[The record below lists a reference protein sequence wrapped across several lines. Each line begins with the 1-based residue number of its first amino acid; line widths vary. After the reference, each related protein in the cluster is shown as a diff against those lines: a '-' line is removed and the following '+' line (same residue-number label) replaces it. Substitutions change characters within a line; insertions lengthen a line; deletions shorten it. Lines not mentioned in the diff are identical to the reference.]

1 MKWMIASDL
10 HGSAVYCRRMIEA
23 FEREGADRL
32 LLLGDLLYHGPRND
46 LPEGYAP
53 KEVMPLL
60 NGMKPKLLCVRGNCD
75 AEVDQMVLDFP
86 ILADYAVLPVGQ
98 RLVYATHG
106 HVHNL
111 KNLPPLAPGDIL
123 LHGHTHIPAW
133 TEFGEENLYLNP
145 GSLSIPK
152 DGSAHSYMTL
162 EGETFCWKTLEGE
175 TYHELSLG
183 ENAKGAAPE
192 RMLLLFIKKSR
203 KRRNALELTVQRS
216 CRR

>member
-10 HGSAVYCRRMIEA
+10 HGAAVYCRRMIEA

-152 DGSAHSYMTL
+152 EGSAHSYMTL
-162 EGETFCWKTLEGE
+162 EGKMFHWKTLEGE
-175 TYHELSLG
+175 TYHELSL
-183 ENAKGAAPE
+183 
-192 RMLLLFIKKSR
+192 
-203 KRRNALELTVQRS
+203 
-216 CRR
+216 